1 MLNHTV
7 DLKASDFMPSKFEY
21 HVRAV
26 RRGLGFKALQ
36 AAYPLVVDS
45 ILVGITLPALLK
57 LDVLPTKV
65 NKPIPII
72 PIMENESSN

>member
-1 MLNHTV
+1 
-7 DLKASDFMPSKFEY
+7 MPSKFKH
-21 HVRAV
+21 HVRVV

-45 ILVGITLPALLK
+45 VLVGITPPALPE

-65 NKPIPII
+65 NKPIPMMPII
-72 PIMENESSN
+72 ENESSNQGNIKI